1 MTVRRFP
8 APLFVISLALVAGD
22 ALAQTAAAPPPA
34 SSAPAVVIPT
44 IKCAK
49 PEYPGKFASPPRLA
63 NFNKELSAYG
73 ECVRKYVE
81 DTKTIA
87 NAAAAA
93 ANGAIDDYNKF
104 TSDIKAMDE
113 AAKN

>member
-1 MTVRRFP
+1 MTVRRLH
-8 APLFVISLALVAGD
+8 APLFAISLALAAGD
-22 ALAQTAAAPPPA
+22 AFAQTAAAPPPSTPTVA
-34 SSAPAVVIPT
+34 IPT
-44 IKCAK
+44 IKCVK
-49 PEYPGKFASPPRLA
+49 PDYPGRFASPPRLVT
-63 NFNKELSAYG
+63 FNKDSTAYG

-81 DTKTIA
+81 EARTIA

-104 TSDIKAMDE
+104 MNDIKAQDE